1 MGCRVT
7 CCSHFRLTVSKQSK
21 LITKEVQVKRSS
33 ELLSKLLTFS
43 LVAVSL
49 SAQQSAPKIA
59 ADFDASF
66 LKLNYQMNLGEVL
79 GVAVNSKGT
88 IVVLNHPGSA
98 TMGPIYGNATTQ
110 LLEFDSTASSY
121 GSWARL
127 FTDLATRTRC
137 DLIVTTTCGSSIRA
151 RTL

>member
-1 MGCRVT
+1 M
-7 CCSHFRLTVSKQSK
+7 
-21 LITKEVQVKRSS
+21 TKEVQVKRFS

-98 TMGPIYGNATTQ
+98 TSGPDLWKRHDA
-110 LLEFDSTASSY
+110 AS
-121 GSWARL
+121 G
-127 FTDLATRTRC
+127 
-137 DLIVTTTCGSSIRA
+137 I
-151 RTL
+151 

>member
-1 MGCRVT
+1 MTGTQIRWRAASTSVVR
-7 CCSHFRLTVSKQSK
+7 CC
-21 LITKEVQVKRSS
+21 
-33 ELLSKLLTFS
+33 S

-49 SAQQSAPKIA
+49 SAQQSAPKFA

-98 TMGPIYGNATTQ
+98 TTGRSMETRQRSCWNSIPVAN
-110 LLEFDSTASSY
+110 SR
-121 GSWARL
+121 GS
-127 FTDLATRTRC
+127 
-137 DLIVTTTCGSSIRA
+137 
-151 RTL
+151 

>member
-1 MGCRVT
+1 M
-7 CCSHFRLTVSKQSK
+7 
-21 LITKEVQVKRSS
+21 KRFS
-33 ELLSKLLTFS
+33 ELLSTLLTFS

-49 SAQQSAPKIA
+49 SAQQSAPKIV

-88 IVVLNHPGSA
+88 IVVLNHPGNA
-98 TMGPIYGNATTQ
+98 TVGPIYGTRQRSFWN
-110 LLEFDSTASSY
+110 LIPLASSY
-121 GSWARL
+121 GSWARP
-127 FTDLATRTRC
+127 FTDLATLTRC

-151 RTL
+151 RTR